1 MAGTL
6 SVQKIQGLASSATP
20 TTVEI
25 SSGHKLYAPGH
36 VIQVVQTVATSEES
50 TTSTSLVNYTLGNV
64 SITPSSTSSKVLV
77 TLECNPQAFD
87 SGDNGDMTVAIYKN
101 GSILSAEKRLRCYGN
116 GLSGTL
122 IAGTLVINYLDSPST
137 TSQITYQTYFK
148 KIQGGHHIKILNAS
162 ITAMEI
168 AA

>member
-6 SVQKIQGLASSATP
+6 SVQKIQGLATSATP

-36 VIQVVQTVATSEES
+36 VIQVVQTIGSTDES

-77 TLECNPQAFD
+77 VLDCNCQAFD
-87 SGDNGDMTVAIYKN
+87 SSDNGNMTVAIYKN
-101 GSILSAEKRLRCYGN
+101 GSILSVEKKLRCYGN

-122 IAGTLVINYLDSPST
+122 IAGSLVINHLDSPST

>member
-1 MAGTL
+1 MTGQIN
-6 SVQKIQGLASSATP
+6 VNKIAARTGNTIN
-20 TTVEI
+20 VE
-25 SSGHKLYAPGH
+25 SGDVLQAPGH
-36 VIQVVQTVATSEES
+36 VLQVVQTVATTEES
-50 TTSTSLVNYTLGNV
+50 TTSTSLVNYTVGNV

-87 SGDNGDMTVAIYKN
+87 TGDNGDMTVAIYKN
-101 GSILSAEKRLRCYGN
+101 GSILSVEKKLRCYGN

-122 IAGTLVINYLDSPST
+122 IAGSLVINHLDSPST

-168 AA
+168 AQ

>member
-1 MAGTL
+1 MTGQIN
-6 SVQKIQGLASSATP
+6 VNKIAARTGNTI
-20 TTVEI
+20 TVE
-25 SSGHKLYAPGH
+25 SGDVLQAPGH
-36 VIQVVQTVATSEES
+36 VLQVVQTVATTEES
-50 TTSTSLVNYTLGNV
+50 TTSTSLVNYTVGNV

-87 SGDNGDMTVAIYKN
+87 TGDNGDMTVAIYKN
-101 GSILSAEKRLRCYGN
+101 GSILSVEKKLRCYGN

-122 IAGTLVINYLDSPST
+122 IAGSLVINHLDSPST

-168 AA
+168 AG